1 MTSLQRSF
9 LAGMMTA
16 LGGGAAFG
24 STQFGTTLPSTVSN
38 AASVSSDDQ
47 FIAQPFTFNS
57 LFEIDSIS
65 VDVGGKAADPLALW
79 ITDAVGSST
88 TNADV
93 LFQANSTF
101 PNTNSFTAT
110 QVVTFSTDLVL
121 HPGTTYFLVMSSST
135 TTIGKGW
142 AYGDTVLDNSAL
154 GALSP
159 FEVSNAITTDDAFAP
174 GSTFGPTAPGDDVD
188 FQFAGEAV
196 PEPTTWLIC
205 GTGLTLL
212 AAVRIRRLA

>member
-16 LGGGAAFG
+16 LSGGAAFG
-24 STQFGTTLPSTVSN
+24 STQFGTTLPSTVSSE
-38 AASVSSDDQ
+38 ASISSDDQ

-65 VDVGGKAADPLALW
+65 VDVGGKAADPLTIW
-79 ITDAVGSST
+79 ITDAVGPSA

-101 PNTNSFTAT
+101 PNTNSFTTA

-121 HPGTTYFLVMSSST
+121 QSGKTYFLVMSSST
-135 TTIGKGW
+135 TTVGKGW
-142 AYGDTVLDNSAL
+142 GYGDGVLDNSAV
-154 GALSP
+154 GTLSP
-159 FEVSNAITTDDAFAP
+159 FEGSNAITTDDAFAP
-174 GSTFGPTAPGDDVD
+174 GSTFDANAIGDDVD

-196 PEPTTWLIC
+196 PEPATWLIC

-212 AAVRIRRLA
+212 AAFRIRQLA